1 MGRPFRHCDSAGSER
16 RHDRPSVVR
25 RRARTG
31 QSPDP
36 RAADIC
42 PVGPRAAALPSAA
55 PRSSP
60 GVVRSLGRFL
70 PVQVAWIAEG
80 LLPWSEHRVGSL
92 VPCGFEAYARVFHPA
107 VRYPDDELFGIDSD
121 DPDEDVT
128 WAEVA
133 AFNGRTAHPAMEWAS
148 ITGSWEFQGN
158 DDQPGLW
165 NDAPAEGHLP
175 VSVARDLTAVL
186 ARFTTT
192 PGDCWFGLEQGVGS
206 GPTEAPRL
214 ALPPREYVLQP
225 GPLDLAAANLADEP
239 AEQSANLWWPDD
251 RAWFVATDI
260 DLMTTYVG
268 GSAACIADLL
278 AADGV
283 EAAQV
288 PADQRTT
295 WDADTVNPAPLGAP
309 S

>member
-1 MGRPFRHCDSAGSER
+1 MGRPFRHCARPAGSER
-16 RHDRPSVVR
+16 RHDRPSVAR

-92 VPCGFEAYARVFHPA
+92 VPSVFEAYARVFHPA
-107 VRYPDDELFGIDSD
+107 VRYPDDDLFGIDSD
-121 DPDEDVT
+121 EPDEDVT

-148 ITGSWEFQGN
+148 ITGSWEYRGS
-158 DDQPGLW
+158 DDQPGVC

-175 VSVARDLTAVL
+175 VSVAGRL
-186 ARFTTT
+186 AALLSRHTTT
-192 PGDCWFGLEQGVGS
+192 PDDCWFGLWDGFGHT
-206 GPTEAPRL
+206 PATELTL
-214 ALPPREYVLQP
+214 ALPSREYWLLR
-225 GPLDLAAANLADEP
+225 GPVHLAATNLADEP
-239 AEQSANLWWPDD
+239 AEQGPNLWGPAD
-251 RAWFVATDI
+251 RSWVVATDI
-260 DLMTTYVG
+260 DPMTTYVG
-268 GSAACIADLL
+268 GSVACIADLL
-278 AADGV
+278 AADGL
-283 EAAQV
+283 E
-288 PADQRTT
+288 
-295 WDADTVNPAPLGAP
+295 
-309 S
+309 